1 QVESSTF
8 ASCAMVSTML
18 KEMEHHFAMGF
29 ECGDRKK
36 ARGHLRGG
44 VSSKTHYSSTFRS
57 GFWLGLALP
66 AIAGG
71 SYLCRSHFQD
81 RSTDHSEL
89 RS

>member
-1 QVESSTF
+1 VEPSTF
-8 ASCAMVSTML
+8 ASGAMVSTML
-18 KEMEHHFAMGF
+18 KKIEHHFAMGF

-36 ARGHLRGG
+36 AKGRLRSG
-44 VSSKTHYSSTFRS
+44 VSSKTHYSSTFRF
-57 GFWLGLALP
+57 GLWLGLALP

-81 RSTDHSEL
+81 RPTDHSEL